1 MTPSVAVLALLA
13 LSLAACGGE
22 RADAGDARPLEIV
35 VPTELGSLDPRFTTR
50 ALDVKVTRLIHAG
63 LVGLDPETQ
72 APVPLMAA
80 SLTWLGPTQ
89 LRVELNRRARFHSG
103 APLTPRD
110 VCATLEAL
118 ADPSL
123 GSPHR
128 VVVAAIGRCQET
140 GEASLELSL
149 REPRATLLTDLE
161 VPILRADQT
170 RSSELP
176 RGELDGLGPFRVAR
190 FDYTE
195 VSLERAPSAANHAPR
210 EVVVRTV
217 RDENARVLRLL
228 AGRADI
234 APSSVSPTLLPA
246 LTRGTT
252 GGQALTVHARRGA
265 NVTYLLFQNDLPP
278 TSQVTLRHAVAHAI
292 DRQLIV
298 DTLLAGKA
306 QVASGLFPRGHWS
319 ADPTATPVPY
329 DPAKAREAL
338 AGQELTLTTSTDRAR
353 LTIARAIAQMLTD
366 AGARVRLI
374 ALDLGV
380 LLKRLDAGDFQLA
393 VLQMPEL
400 TEPNLLAWFFHPR
413 GVPGEGGAGRNR
425 ARYRSPRVGSLL
437 DHASA
442 TTDVEARR
450 AAYWEV
456 AHEMAKDL
464 PTLPLWHEDQVAVLS
479 PRAAS
484 FQLTAIGRWDALA
497 QPPRLSSPHPAAR

>member
-1 MTPSVAVLALLA
+1 MSGLGWKFGYLTLALLS
-13 LSLAACGGE
+13 LSMACGGE
-22 RADAGDARPLEIV
+22 RPGSSDTRPLEIV

-50 ALDVKVTRLIHAG
+50 ALDVKVTRLLHAG

-72 APVPLMAA
+72 APVPLMAR
-80 SLTWLGPTQ
+80 SLTWRGPTRLQ
-89 LRVELNRRARFHSG
+89 VELNQTARFHSG
-103 APLTPRD
+103 APLTPKD

-118 ADPSL
+118 ADPEL

-128 VVVAAIGRCQET
+128 VVVAAIGHCRPT
-140 GEASLELSL
+140 GPGSLELSL
-149 REPRATLLTDLE
+149 REPRATLLSDLE
-161 VPILRADQT
+161 VPILRADQA
-170 RSSELP
+170 RSLESP
-176 RGELDGLGPFRVAR
+176 RGQLDGLGPYRVTQ
-190 FDYTE
+190 FDYGE
-195 VSLERAPSAANHAPR
+195 VSLRRAAPSEGARGPR

-234 APSSVSPTLLPA
+234 APSAISPTLLPA
-246 LTRGTT
+246 LSAPRD
-252 GGQALTVHARRGA
+252 GQPLTVHARRGA

-278 TSQVTLRHAVAHAI
+278 TREATLRRAVAQAI

-306 QVASGLFPRGHWS
+306 QVASGLFPQGHWS
-319 ADPTATPVPY
+319 ADPTATPLPY

-413 GVPGEGGAGRNR
+413 GVPGEGGPGRNR
-425 ARYRSPRVGSLL
+425 ARYRSQHVGSLL
-437 DHASA
+437 DHAGT
-442 TTDVEARR
+442 TTDIEVRR
-450 AAYWEV
+450 AAYWEI
-456 AHEMAKDL
+456 AREMAKDL
-464 PTLPLWHEDQVAVLS
+464 PALPLWHEDQVAVLS
-479 PRAAS
+479 ARAAS

-497 QPPRLSSPHPAAR
+497 AR